1 MQAVHMAKVATL
13 ADIGSVQQFSFIAFD
28 TTSVVRAATVVRHLR
43 CAELCLRLLHAS
55 VTPRDCALFL
65 EQDTVKVGIAESG
78 GFIAYTLLEPSRDSR
93 VTIKISTGKV
103 DGQWTMVSSHA
114 VINGSIDRTA
124 LGPSEPFS
132 VR

>member
-1 MQAVHMAKVATL
+1 
-13 ADIGSVQQFSFIAFD
+13 
-28 TTSVVRAATVVRHLR
+28 
-43 CAELCLRLLHAS
+43 
-55 VTPRDCALFL
+55 LFL

-114 VINGSIDRTA
+114 VINGSIDPTA